1 MHVLITGGTGLIGSA
16 LCQSLAFKGAELT
29 VLTRDI
35 QKAKHLLPIDG
46 IHFIE
51 HVTEIKADATFDAV
65 VNLAGAPIAKPW
77 SDRYKQTLLQSRV
90 ALTQSL
96 VAALG
101 RLATPPKV
109 MVSGSAIGYY
119 GPQGDNELSETSPAV
134 QSFSHELCQA
144 WEAAANEANKL
155 GIRVV
160 NLRTGVVLSKK
171 DGALAKMRLPFSLG
185 LGGPVGDGEQWM
197 SWVHHDDIVNIIL
210 FCMQKEDL
218 QGPVNATAPNP
229 VTSKTFA
236 QTYGKVLRRPAIL
249 PMPAWFL
256 KLAMGQMAQELLI
269 TGQKVVPIK
278 LEQAGFLFTYP
289 ELEGA
294 LKNT

>member
-16 LCQSLAFKGAELT
+16 LCKSLAFKEIKLT

-35 QKAKHLLPIDG
+35 QKAKIRLPIAG
-46 IHFIE
+46 VHFIE
-51 HVTEIKADATFDAV
+51 QLAQIKADDQIDAV
-65 VNLAGAPIAKPW
+65 VNLAGATIAKPW
-77 SDRYKQTLLQSRV
+77 SESYKQTIVQSRV

-96 VAALG
+96 VKFLG
-101 RLATPPKV
+101 TLTTPPKV
-109 MVSGSAIGYY
+109 LVSGSAVGYY
-119 GPQGDNELSETSPAV
+119 GPQGDDKLSESSSVVP
-134 QSFSHELCQA
+134 SFSHTLCEE
-144 WEAAANEANKL
+144 WEAAANEATAF

-171 DGALAKMRLPFSLG
+171 EGALAKMRLPFSLG
-185 LGGPVGDGEQWM
+185 LGGPVGSGEQWM

-210 FCMQKEDL
+210 FCML
-218 QGPVNATAPNP
+218 QDIKGPVNATAPNP
-229 VTSKTFA
+229 VTNKIFS
-236 QTYGKVLRRPAIL
+236 QTYGKVLHRPAIL

-256 KLAMGQMAQELLI
+256 RLVMGQMAEELLL
-269 TGQKVVPIK
+269 TGQRVVPTK
-278 LEQAGFLFTYP
+278 LEQAGFIFTYP

>member
-16 LCQSLAFKGAELT
+16 LCQSLAFKGAQLT

-35 QKAKHLLPIDG
+35 QKAKHLLSIDG
-46 IHFIE
+46 VHFIE
-51 HVTEIKADATFDAV
+51 QVAEIKPDATFDAV
-65 VNLAGAPIAKPW
+65 VNLAGAPIAKFW
-77 SDRYKQTLLQSRV
+77 TENYKQTLLQSRV
-90 ALTQSL
+90 VLTQSL
-96 VAALG
+96 VAAL
-101 RLATPPKV
+101 ATLTTKPKV
-109 MVSGSAIGYY
+109 LVSGSAIGFY
-119 GPQGDNELSETSPAV
+119 GPQGDNELIETSSGVA
-134 QSFSHELCQA
+134 SFSHELCQA
-144 WEAAANEANKL
+144 WEASASDATKL

-185 LGGPVGDGEQWM
+185 LGGPIGSGEQWM

-210 FCMQKEDL
+210 FCIQEEDM

-229 VTSKTFA
+229 VTNKTFA
-236 QTYGKVLRRPAIL
+236 QIYGKVLHRPAIL

-256 KLAMGQMAQELLI
+256 KMVMGQMAEELLI
-269 TGQKVVPIK
+269 TGQRVVPSK
-278 LEQAGFLFTYP
+278 LNDAGFVFTYP